1 VHDIYIY
8 IYMYSLYQFS
18 CMHSIFF
25 MNDPEILLVAYY
37 QLLDLLLGKDRDAL
51 FRLAELKTLV
61 DLCGNDVLFSIYHL
75 VH

>member
-1 VHDIYIY
+1 MLYIC
-8 IYMYSLYQFS
+8 SLYQFS
-18 CMHSIFF
+18 CMPSIFF